1 MFTITLKK
9 CNCENYRVT
18 KTFASGST
26 TVTFHFKDE
35 QSILNPVI
43 LIGTSENLTVY
54 NYAEINDFNRKYFIT
69 DIKVV
74 REGLYEVSLHVD
86 VLSTYDSQIRGVSA
100 DIRRQENKFNTYLDD
115 PEFHIYNNA
124 FIQVQRFSGNSLR
137 KNLEYVL
144 VTAGQAGSGGD

>member
-18 KTFASGST
+18 KTFDSGST
-26 TVTFHFKDE
+26 TTTFHFKDE

-43 LIGTSENLTVY
+43 LIGTNENLTVY

-86 VLSTYDSQIRGVSA
+86 VLSTYDSQIRGVQA

-124 FIQVQRFSGNSLR
+124 FIQVQKFSGNALR

-144 VTAGQAGSGGD
+144 VTAGQAGGD